1 MKSDQPGQ
9 TTNDLNSEQRLK
21 IAQCY
26 AAAMIDQMDMKMLEQ
41 FAFDVIVENMESH
54 DTEEML
60 EVISFDFGEEMLN
73 EWIADAIGEE

>member
-1 MKSDQPGQ
+1 MKSNQPGQ

-21 IAQCY
+21 IAQYY
-26 AAAMIDQMDMKMLEQ
+26 AAEMIDQMDMKMLEQ

-60 EVISFDFGEEMLN
+60 EVISFNCGEEMLN

>member
-1 MKSDQPGQ
+1 MKSDQHGQ
-9 TTNDLNSEQRLK
+9 TMSDLNSEQRLK

-54 DTEEML
+54 DLDEML

-73 EWIADAIGEE
+73 EWIADSIGEE

>member
-1 MKSDQPGQ
+1 MKSDQPGP
-9 TTNDLNSEQRLK
+9 TTNDLSSEQCVK

-26 AAAMIDQMDMKMLEQ
+26 AAALIDQMDMKMLEQ

-60 EVISFDFGEEMLN
+60 ELMAFDFGEEMLN

>member
-1 MKSDQPGQ
+1 MKSDQPGP
-9 TTNDLNSEQRLK
+9 TTNDLSSEQRVK
-21 IAQCY
+21 IAQYY

-60 EVISFDFGEEMLN
+60 EMISFDFGEEMLN

>member
-9 TTNDLNSEQRLK
+9 TTNDLSSEQRLK
-21 IAQCY
+21 IAQLY

-54 DTEEML
+54 DPDEMF

-73 EWIADAIGEE
+73 EWIADVIQ